1 MQTTMQKHENDVTN
15 RLHESLQDADRK
27 LIRKVMTDYLIDEDI
42 KATEVTVNPLLLDD
56 ILPRLKAESPAWYG
70 LESATEL
77 EGSMFQTSL
86 KGHFKNIFR
95 KKGEEFEAAIKKE
108 IVLRE
113 KGGVIDSKTSSAKT
127 HKDSTSH
134 LGKRDKAEP
143 DEETQN
149 ITKFTTAGG
158 PPKQKQEVGQ
168 NQDTQ
173 SFTFSATTRRYNFDE
188 FQIIQRELEMFDLRR
203 AIATNRRELKANRKK
218 MDMLNAQARAQYEE
232 MTDSEIE

>member
-1 MQTTMQKHENDVTN
+1 MIKHENDVTY

-56 ILPRLKAESPAWYG
+56 ILPRLKAESPVWCG

-95 KKGEEFEAAIKKE
+95 KKGEEFEAAIMKE
-108 IVLRE
+108 ILIRE
-113 KGGVIDSKTSSAKT
+113 KGGVIDSKNSSAKT
-127 HKDSTSH
+127 SKDADPN

-143 DEETQN
+143 DEETQD
-149 ITKFTTAGG
+149 ITKFAAAGG
-158 PPKQKQEVGQ
+158 HSKQK
-168 NQDTQ
+168 
-173 SFTFSATTRRYNFDE
+173 
-188 FQIIQRELEMFDLRR
+188 
-203 AIATNRRELKANRKK
+203 K
-218 MDMLNAQARAQYEE
+218 
-232 MTDSEIE
+232 